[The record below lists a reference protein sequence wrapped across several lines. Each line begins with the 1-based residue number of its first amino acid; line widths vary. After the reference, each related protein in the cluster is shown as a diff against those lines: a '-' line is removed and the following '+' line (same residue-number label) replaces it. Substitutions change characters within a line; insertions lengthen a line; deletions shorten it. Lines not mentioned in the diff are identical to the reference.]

1 MANVGYAR
9 VSSSGQSLELQ
20 LERLAFCDEL
30 FQEKLSGRNIKRPE
44 LEHCLRYVRK
54 GDTLH
59 ITKLDRLARSST
71 DLLNIA
77 KRLEEKEVELSVLDQ
92 NLDTTTPTGRLLF
105 QVLAIIAE
113 FENSIRHERQMEGI
127 KQAQARGV
135 KIGRKRALTQKDAE
149 KALALRNS
157 GMTVPDIA
165 KKYNV
170 NTRTIYRA
178 FDRLEEE
185 INKAG

>member
-1 MANVGYAR
+1 MADVGYAR
-9 VSSSGQSLELQ
+9 VSSSGQSLEVQ
-20 LERLAFCDEL
+20 LKRLEFCDEV
-30 FQEKLSGRNIKRPE
+30 FQEKLSGRNPKRPE
-44 LEHCLRYVRK
+44 LENCLRYVRE

-77 KRLEEKEVELSVLDQ
+77 KRLEEKGVELSVLDQ

-113 FENSIRHERQMEGI
+113 FENTIRHERQMEGI
-127 KQAQARGV
+127 RQAKKRGV
-135 KIGRKRALTQKDAE
+135 VIGRKRALTKKDTE
-149 KALALRNS
+149 KALALREG

-178 FDRLEEE
+178 FKRLEGEG
-185 INKAG
+185 KV